1 MQRRWLNMSE
11 AIQTVYLNES
21 NHFQMESEQSLFC
34 HMQKSKIDL
43 HIVCQQDS
51 KSHIFLFN
59 QMDNGQ
65 LNIEIEC
72 KKDSYCMMS
81 LLDLQSSGLNL
92 SLNVNLK
99 EEGAEFD
106 IDTAQLCDENGK
118 KKGKIEIRH
127 QSSHTYGQIHNY
139 AVLCENAYYEMWAN
153 GNIENGCHESQSHQ
167 KTRVLTLSK
176 GHTAKVTPLLLIGE
190 NQVKASHALSIGQ
203 PNEEQL
209 YYLQSRG
216 LSKQQAL
223 GLLSIGYFMPVIHQ
237 IEDEN
242 QQILLQSEME
252 RKVGL
257 YGH

>member
-1 MQRRWLNMSE
+1 
-11 AIQTVYLNES
+11 
-21 NHFQMESEQSLFC
+21 
-34 HMQKSKIDL
+34 
-43 HIVCQQDS
+43 
-51 KSHIFLFN
+51 
-59 QMDNGQ
+59 
-65 LNIEIEC
+65 
-72 KKDSYCMMS
+72 
-81 LLDLQSSGLNL
+81 
-92 SLNVNLK
+92 
-99 EEGAEFD
+99 
-106 IDTAQLCDENGK
+106 
-118 KKGKIEIRH
+118 
-127 QSSHTYGQIHNY
+127 
-139 AVLCENAYYEMWAN
+139 MWAN

-257 YGH
+257 YGR

>member
-1 MQRRWLNMSE
+1 MSE

-59 QMDNGQ
+59 QMENGQ

-118 KKGKIEIRH
+118 KKEIKFKTSRE
-127 QSSHTYGQIHNY
+127 
-139 AVLCENAYYEMWAN
+139 LREDAYLKLEVML
-153 GNIENGCHESQSHQ
+153 
-167 KTRVLTLSK
+167 LTGVHSWEEVQYNELPDK
-176 GHTAKVTPLLLIGE
+176 
-190 NQVKASHALSIGQ
+190 VKA
-203 PNEEQL
+203 NYKE
-209 YYLQSRG
+209 
-216 LSKQQAL
+216 
-223 GLLSIGYFMPVIHQ
+223 
-237 IEDEN
+237 
-242 QQILLQSEME
+242 
-252 RKVGL
+252 
-257 YGH
+257 